1 MPMLDGW
8 MHGGEDEEEKK
19 ALGAREG
26 KEGGRRAEDERTA
39 FGLTS
44 DDYSVQVNL
53 NDYLDILCPHY
64 SSRSPEQGPP
74 EYLALYLVA
83 EHQFRGCHET
93 EGAIKRWECNSPY
106 APYGPVR
113 FSEKIQRFTPFS
125 LGFEFLPGHHY
136 YYSSLSVDDKPPL
149 PCMKLKVTV
158 CCESKNPS
166 WAYGLELPGRAWKC
180 DMGGSPVCPDL
191 ECSVWCGMKSH
202 PVDLRLKCSMA
213 WEAALSASGSSMG
226 CA

>member
-1 MPMLDGW
+1 MSSGW
-8 MHGGEDEEEKK
+8 YSGPSHTFLLWMWLLHGLSGVSAK
-19 ALGAREG
+19 RHTVYWNSTNT
-26 KEGGRRAEDERTA
+26 R
-39 FGLTS
+39 LTS

-158 CCESKNPS
+158 CCES
-166 WAYGLELPGRAWKC
+166 R
-180 DMGGSPVCPDL
+180 GG
-191 ECSVWCGMKSH
+191 
-202 PVDLRLKCSMA
+202 
-213 WEAALSASGSSMG
+213 
-226 CA
+226 